1 MLTIFNTLK
10 GLIDRYQRAYILMV
24 STLWLSLFLPVWT
37 FLGQAQG
44 DFNVALLIYIFPV
57 LGILSLLAA
66 LIGRKPGL
74 FVFGLLLV
82 FAFPLTMAVGYAL
95 LGP

>member
-1 MLTIFNTLK
+1 MFTMIDRLR
-10 GLIDRYQRAYILMV
+10 GLIDRYQNKFVLVV
-24 STLWLSLFLPVWT
+24 SAVWLSLFLPVWT

-44 DFNVALLIYIFPV
+44 NVNVALLFYIFPI
-57 LGILSLLAA
+57 LGILSLLTAF
-66 LIGRKPGL
+66 IGRKLGL

-95 LGP
+95 FGP